1 MDCLA
6 NTGFDSWPVLIA
18 ALVVVG
24 LGIYLA
30 LRARHTRSGRAAL
43 IALPL
48 LLALGLATQSAPPA
62 TAASGAVPCAS
73 ASASAP
79 ASASATPSPSLTPS
93 ASATP
98 STSPTPPNDPTPT
111 PTPTPTPAGCQL
123 VNDKSD
129 TLDSDGDGIVDRCDA
144 DSDNDG
150 IPDVIEDLNNDGRF
164 TNDDL
169 EGDNLVIG
177 RLGDG
182 VSAYLDLDS
191 DNDSIPDLFE
201 SGIDPALIAQIDRNG
216 DGIIDADVPVGANG
230 LADVLETFPDSGV
243 INYTLKNTDGDDKPD
258 FIDLQ
263 SNRLDY
269 DMYLVGNANLDILGA
284 GFLSPGVDIDHDGI
298 MDQVDTD
305 TAHRGSPGAVHPTW

>member
-6 NTGFDSWPVLIA
+6 NTGFDSWPLLIA
-18 ALVVVG
+18 ALVVLG
-24 LGIYLA
+24 LGLYLA

-73 ASASAP
+73 ASAPTP

-93 ASATP
+93 AIP

-111 PTPTPTPAGCQL
+111 PTPTPTPAGCQQ

-129 TLDSDGDGIVDRCDA
+129 
-144 DSDNDG
+144 
-150 IPDVIEDLNNDGRF
+150 
-164 TNDDL
+164 
-169 EGDNLVIG
+169 
-177 RLGDG
+177 
-182 VSAYLDLDS
+182 
-191 DNDSIPDLFE
+191 
-201 SGIDPALIAQIDRNG
+201 
-216 DGIIDADVPVGANG
+216 
-230 LADVLETFPDSGV
+230 
-243 INYTLKNTDGDDKPD
+243 TLKNTDGDDKPD

-269 DMYLVGNANLDILGA
+269 DMYLVGNADLDILGA

-305 TAHRGSPGAVHPTW
+305 TAHRGSPGAVHATW